1 MRTLSS
7 KDLHGCRNLCIPK
20 HFLLQR
26 VQQMAATAPRSL
38 HQLPCRKA
46 DHDDSAF
53 SAPARLPQSV
63 HPRNTSCFKGCNRWQ
78 QPRLAACISFFAER
92 LIMRTLSSKD
102 LHGCRNLCI
111 PNHFLLQRVQQM
123 AATAPRSLH
132 QLPCGKAD
140 HEDSVFQRP
149 ARLPQSVHPE
159 TLPALKGATAGSNP
173 RLAACISFL
182 AERLI
187 MRTLSSKDLHGCRN
201 LCIPKH
207 FLLQRVQQ
215 MAATAPRSLHQLPCR
230 KADHEDS
237 VFQRPARLP
246 QSVHPRNTSCFKGC
260 NRWQQPRL
268 AACISFLAERLI
280 MRTLSSKDL
289 HGCRNLCIPNHFL
302 LQRVQQMAATAPRSL
317 HQLPCG
323 KADHEDS
330 VFQRPAR
337 LPQSVHPETLP
348 ASKGATDGS
357 NRASQLA
364 SASLKKG

>member
-53 SAPARLPQSV
+53 SAPGRLSQSV
-63 HPRNTSCFKGCNRWQ
+63 HPK
-78 QPRLAACISFFAER
+78 
-92 LIMRTLSSKD
+92 
-102 LHGCRNLCI
+102 
-111 PNHFLLQRVQQM
+111 
-123 AATAPRSLH
+123 
-132 QLPCGKAD
+132 
-140 HEDSVFQRP
+140 
-149 ARLPQSVHPE
+149 
-159 TLPALKGATAGSNP
+159 TLPASKGATDGSNP

-182 AERLI
+182 AERLN
-187 MRTLSSKDLHGCRN
+187 MTTLHSQHLDGCRN

-246 QSVHPRNTSCFKGC
+246 QSVHP
-260 NRWQQPRL
+260 
-268 AACISFLAERLI
+268 
-280 MRTLSSKDL
+280 
-289 HGCRNLCIPNHFL
+289 
-302 LQRVQQMAATAPRSL
+302 
-317 HQLPCG
+317 
-323 KADHEDS
+323 
-330 VFQRPAR
+330 
-337 LPQSVHPETLP
+337 ETLP

-364 SASLKKG
+364 SASLQKG